1 MNTAWTKGFKK
12 GSEEYSDIEAA
23 FAASSFLRN
32 RLIQILEDMYAS
44 ETKARTASSDY
55 ESPAW
60 AYKQAD
66 AIGYARAISNI
77 IKLLPDDKKNS

>member
-12 GSEEYSDIEAA
+12 GSDEYKDIEAA
-23 FAASSFLRN
+23 FAASSLIRN
-32 RLIQILEDMYAS
+32 RLIEMLEDMYAT
-44 ETKARTASSDY
+44 ETKARTSSSDY

-66 AIGYARAISNI
+66 AIGFARAISKI
-77 IKLLPDDKKNS
+77 ISLLPDDKKNS

>member
-1 MNTAWTKGFKK
+1 MNTAWTKGIKK
-12 GSEEYSDIEAA
+12 GSDEYADIEAA
-23 FAASSFLRN
+23 FAASSLLRK
-32 RLIQILEDMYAS
+32 RLIQILEEMYAT

-66 AIGYARAISNI
+66 AIGYARAIASI